1 MPRLD
6 MLAAVACAACCIEA
20 VLLQPARALPPPPNP
35 AAAATP
41 SPTAAAPSGAATLPI
56 GSPIDLVLDDRV
68 DSKKTQPG
76 TAVRFHLAKALDVG
90 GVQLAPAGATGTLK
104 VVATRPAVAP
114 DVDGAVQI
122 DLDPLAIP
130 GHGSLPLTATKSYI
144 TVEQTAGQQ
153 STNSL
158 EDAAKDILIPGHSL
172 YRNLRKGREL
182 SLPPGSILRAR
193 TGATISIG
201 AGNTVVIATPP
212 PFVLSTDMPY
222 AAFTPIPLYTLPTP
236 PPHAAQTPAPKA
248 TPTPLPSPA
257 TTAAPAGTASPSR

>member
-41 SPTAAAPSGAATLPI
+41 SPTAAAPSGAATLPV
-56 GSPIDLVLDDRV
+56 GSPIELVLDDRV

-76 TAVRFHLAKALDVG
+76 TIVHFHLAKALDVG

-104 VVATRPAVAP
+104 VIATRPAVAP

-122 DLDPLAIP
+122 DLDALPIT

-158 EDAAKDILIPGHSL
+158 EDAAKDILIPGHSI

-182 SLPPGSILRAR
+182 SLPPGSVLRAR
-193 TGATISIG
+193 TAATISIG

-236 PPHAAQTPAPKA
+236 PPHGTPAPKT
-248 TPTPLPSPA
+248 TPTPQPPA
-257 TTAAPAGTASPSR
+257 ATAAPAGTASPSR